1 MRLHALMVSINKKGL
16 EWTFWFLDWYR
27 RVRCGP
33 GAIAVISTLYAGHTH
48 GVRRASVSCP
58 RHWQARGIGEGWS
71 VSGLPWFALTCWL
84 VAFVWGHGVW
94 QLHCCFSPHMT
105 LGSFQKLL
113 QETGPWPALPR
124 LLYAKKTLPFFS
136 VCLFLPL
143 CLVVLRPLVP
153 RSSHLF
159 TSLSQAPNI
168 HWTGFFCFCFF
179 KNFNS
184 YCRFR
189 GYKCRFVTWVYVWY
203 WGLGYDWNCHLGSE
217 RDAQ

>member
-1 MRLHALMVSINKKGL
+1 MGWEELQ
-16 EWTFWFLDWYR
+16 
-27 RVRCGP
+27 
-33 GAIAVISTLYAGHTH
+33 
-48 GVRRASVSCP
+48 CP
-58 RHWQARGIGEGWS
+58 VLGIGKPEALGRAGLSRVFPGLHWHVGW
-71 VSGLPWFALTCWL
+71 WL
-84 VAFVWGHGVW
+84 LYGDMESDSYIAASPHIRLWDLFRSYCKRLGHGRPS
-94 QLHCCFSPHMT
+94 LD
-105 LGSFQKLL
+105 L
-113 QETGPWPALPR
+113 
-124 LLYAKKTLPFFS
+124 KTLPFFS